1 MQARLRHRR
10 SVSRGLSRPRRLL
23 RGIWVVTL
31 AVSVSS
37 TMSQAA
43 LAAGSPSPV
52 IPSQAQVDAAKTAV
66 TSQESRVAAT
76 GGWLPGCQ
84 RRGCNAPARGQ
95 PSRRRVCRRG
105 SERRTS
111 RRGVAHRPSG
121 CRPGRCCCASG
132 TRRSGPDGGGGI
144 RAERQHWRAAP
155 GPVWARKAR
164 SGPSTWRSTSR
175 MPPGALDRQLARC
188 HHARRS
194 RRLSDRCGAQE
205 RSRVLAEA
213 AAAQADSLASMQA
226 ELDAATGAL
235 NDLAARQRA
244 MVTEL
249 AALQNTSEDIQ
260 QERLDGLAAVAAA
273 KAAEQAA
280 AEQAA
285 REAAARA
292 AAAAAAAA
300 ADGDSQPHDGH
311 DRARPRPKPSPST
324 TKPTTSSA
332 SSTSPTSS
340 SSPSTSDSAED
351 HGPADPLGAE
361 KPQDGGSA
369 AHAEVRLRLPANGP
383 AWSRCGRRKAAGTG
397 QPTTPTPALTASR
410 RPFRAPRWPRRCAD
424 WLINPTTQ
432 ITWGLGYIKGRY
444 GTPCARPGR
453 CLAVAQPALVLSPRI
468 LRARGHADECPRILS
483 LRSVP
488 PEASTGLE
496 IRAGRHPHGRS
507 GPAHARSGRAGV
519 PTRRRRTRTVR

>member
-1 MQARLRHRR
+1 MLARLRHRR
-10 SVSRGLSRPRRLL
+10 SVSRGLPRPRRLL

-37 TMSQAA
+37 TMSHAA

-66 TSQESRVAAT
+66 TSQQSRVAALEAGYQAASAEAATRQHAVNRASAAYAVAEANVARAAEASRIAQADADRAAAAARAAHDALGRTAAAAYEQNGST
-76 GGWLPGCQ
+76 GELLLGLL
-84 RRGCNAPARGQ
+84 
-95 PSRRRVCRRG
+95 G
-105 SERRTS
+105 SE
-111 RRGVAHRPSG
+111 
-121 CRPGRCCCASG
+121 
-132 TRRSGPDGGGGI
+132 GPQ
-144 RAERQHWRAAP
+144 RAVDLAQYLEDAA
-155 GPVWARKAR
+155 
-164 SGPSTWRSTSR
+164 
-175 MPPGALDRQLARC
+175 GALDRQLRDATML
-188 HHARRS
+188 AGVADS
-194 RRLSDRCGAQE
+194 ATAVAQE

-292 AAAAAAAA
+292 AAAAAATPSPTTAKPSTTTA
-300 ADGDSQPHDGH
+300 
-311 DRARPRPKPSPST
+311 KPSPST

-340 SSPSTSDSAED
+340 SSPSTSVPPKTTDPQILWAQKNPKTVAQQLMPKFGFASSEWTCLESLWQKESSWYWAADNPYSSAY
-351 HGPADPLGAE
+351 GI
-361 KPQDGGSA
+361 PQA
-369 AHAEVRLRLPANGP
+369 LPGTKMAT
-383 AWSRCGRRKAAGTG
+383 AG
-397 QPTTPTPALTASR
+397 
-410 RPFRAPRWPRRCAD
+410 AD
-424 WLINPTTQ
+424 WLINPATQ

-444 GTPCARPGR
+444 GTPCSAWAKWQSR
-453 CLAVAQPALVLSPRI
+453 SP
-468 LRARGHADECPRILS
+468 HWY
-483 LRSVP
+483 
-488 PEASTGLE
+488 
-496 IRAGRHPHGRS
+496 
-507 GPAHARSGRAGV
+507 
-519 PTRRRRTRTVR
+519 

>member
-31 AVSVSS
+31 AVSVGS

-66 TSQESRVAAT
+66 TSQQSQVAQLEAGYQAASAEAATRQHAVNRAAAAYAVAEANVARAAEASRIAQADADRAAVAARAAHDALGRTAAAAYEQNGST
-76 GGWLPGCQ
+76 GELLLGLL
-84 RRGCNAPARGQ
+84 
-95 PSRRRVCRRG
+95 G
-105 SERRTS
+105 SE
-111 RRGVAHRPSG
+111 
-121 CRPGRCCCASG
+121 
-132 TRRSGPDGGGGI
+132 GPQ
-144 RAERQHWRAAP
+144 RAVDLAQYLEDAA
-155 GPVWARKAR
+155 
-164 SGPSTWRSTSR
+164 
-175 MPPGALDRQLARC
+175 GALDRQLRDATML
-188 HHARRS
+188 AGVADS
-194 RRLSDRCGAQE
+194 ATAVAQE

-300 ADGDSQPHDGH
+300 AATPSPTT
-311 DRARPRPKPSPST
+311 AKPSTTTAKPSPST

-340 SSPSTSDSAED
+340 SSPSTSVPPKTTDPQILWAQKNPKTVAQQLMPKFGFASSEWTCLESLWQKESSWYWAADNPYSSAY
-351 HGPADPLGAE
+351 GI
-361 KPQDGGSA
+361 PQA
-369 AHAEVRLRLPANGP
+369 LPGTKMAT
-383 AWSRCGRRKAAGTG
+383 AG
-397 QPTTPTPALTASR
+397 
-410 RPFRAPRWPRRCAD
+410 AD

-444 GTPCARPGR
+444 GTPCSAWAMWQSR
-453 CLAVAQPALVLSPRI
+453 SP
-468 LRARGHADECPRILS
+468 HWY
-483 LRSVP
+483 
-488 PEASTGLE
+488 
-496 IRAGRHPHGRS
+496 
-507 GPAHARSGRAGV
+507 
-519 PTRRRRTRTVR
+519 